1 MRKRILRGI
10 AQLGIAAGIFT
21 AGFLCG
27 SFGEHPAG
35 AQMDAQMKELGGAVM
50 KEAGGQGGALGAA
63 GELGTSILEMQDHV
77 TALQKN
83 LDTLKKIKSALGG

>member
-1 MRKRILRGI
+1 MRRRILRGI
-10 AQLGIAAGIFT
+10 AQLAIATGIFS
-21 AGFLCG
+21 AGFVCG
-27 SFGEHPAG
+27 SFGEHA
-35 AQMDAQMKELGGAVM
+35 ADAQVKELGGAVM
-50 KEAGGQGGALGAA
+50 KEAGGGQGGTLGAA

>member
-27 SFGEHPAG
+27 SFGEHA
-35 AQMDAQMKELGGAVM
+35 ADAQIKELGGAVM